1 MCNLNE
7 KNPCVYE
14 YLQEGGFTASLSGNV
29 HSQIS
34 MNQIIETT
42 INRFSKEN
50 GSFSDITETN
60 GASERWVRINPFNAA
75 LREHLNVKLNRN
87 KKTYDIEMGCSRKE
101 KDDDDVKN
109 VVIGVS
115 TWLPSIWNP
124 EQPIVKLDEGNLACE
139 NMVNRVLNAEEKG
152 EQLLQE
158 FISRFTSENSKLK

>member
-1 MCNLNE
+1 
-7 KNPCVYE
+7 
-14 YLQEGGFTASLSGNV
+14 
-29 HSQIS
+29 
-34 MNQIIETT
+34 
-42 INRFSKEN
+42 
-50 GSFSDITETN
+50 
-60 GASERWVRINPFNAA
+60 
-75 LREHLNVKLNRN
+75 
-87 KKTYDIEMGCSRKE
+87 MGCSRKE

-139 NMVNRVLNAEEKG
+139 DMVNRVLNAEEKG